1 MDSMACINVTSQ
13 TAMEKSYSHLLLMS
27 SGASSWLR
35 EGGVLDSWMSN
46 GRLVDTKQP
55 VLGSVIVEQLT
66 TSNTDDEQ
74 SRAMDYAMMIDYG

>member
-1 MDSMACINVTSQ
+1 
-13 TAMEKSYSHLLLMS
+13 MERTYSHLLLMS
-27 SGASSWLR
+27 SGTSSWLR
-35 EGGVLDSWMSN
+35 EGGRSDSWMSN
-46 GRLVDTKQP
+46 GRPVDTKQP